1 MENSGSDPIETVK
14 KQTDNYDN
22 PCYPLNRVAGIK
34 NGGQNMK
41 KKIGVIIIIAMLF
54 TQFNFG
60 FAFAG
65 EEPVTAPE
73 TKSLEQ
79 QLADVTKYYRD
90 RGKEAKITAP
100 FEAMARF
107 AVGETPAKEA
117 FPDVEETEAIYHLKH
132 REMKEEKDGEVSRLI
147 FTGSTDP
154 LGPQSWMGI
163 LSLDLM
169 ATGMNPSDFHGRNY
183 IQELL
188 LSQEKKKS
196 PFFGGE
202 VSQFTNFSENQFR
215 FPKAADGVSTVAL
228 DTYWGGEW
236 KDCGSGQ
243 GKAEAL
249 DIIAL
254 ASNAPF
260 FKMTNCV
267 NYEKNNFG
275 DCHFGLPADVNAVS
289 YYNYFWLVLAA
300 DTEIGQSE
308 TVKNIATYMYN
319 KQVGKTPI
327 RNLNSEALAAYIIA
341 QLVAK
346 KSVDD
351 NEWEELGKYQF
362 EDGTY
367 KLKKEDTHCS
377 AEATA
382 LATIA
387 LEFGNRVKKEPNS
400 ESIFKKIKEVNNS
413 DKTAEMSIIKGLFDV
428 AHTAEE
434 DIYSVNTL
442 NELENII
449 ENKYGEYRVVSSNK
463 SVYDEKNKKFIP
475 LAAGEPDTEVGLFLL
490 IENGNKYVPVESKKF
505 SVEPENKTFPIKRNA
520 DLLKEYYLNNSNKK
534 IGIEAIA
541 LKSLSDGDEFAPLEL
556 SNTWLND
563 LEGALFINVLCG
575 NIAGGYDPNECI
587 EHNPNTGLFEKNKY
601 IDDILEKQ
609 SENGTIDASID
620 SNIQKII
627 SLEAYFGGKL
637 WGNEKEGTKYGRVG
651 AIENFLSCIYDLE
664 DDEQLK
670 GYINDGIIDDFDK
683 KGYRTVSEIS
693 IDYFNN
699 NIVNNVYNSL
709 AIILLSRWLEDE
721 TIVEVNNLKKPLR
734 DLARD
739 ELEGIFKT
747 LEFTTNKKG
756 DADIYRIGFAISA
769 YVAAGKSD
777 KLEETGILEQ
787 LRNSRMP
794 DGRFLPETTMC
805 SPTDAYGR
813 EESVRKASAAMGM
826 ALGDL
831 VNKKAVLSI
840 LTYNPQNENKAEIL
854 RKDAEKLNIPEEVS
868 SNITLIKKGFYGSD
882 IKWES
887 SNPDVINPDT
897 GEVKTPNVGEE
908 EILVTLTA
916 TLSYGEET
924 KIESFYI
931 KVLPAKDQ
939 DELDIE
945 EDMSKLDIPLFI
957 SGNIS
962 LPLKGDKG
970 SDITW
975 TSSDSSILTND
986 GKVNLGEEEQEIC
999 LTATLKKGK
1008 LEKSKEFK
1016 ITVFKKTDNPKDP
1029 VYKAIIQLR
1038 NYYDKH
1044 RTLAGGYWDVWAAKS
1059 VLGDDFNKYGFK
1071 VYDITTHKG
1080 NSKWAG
1086 TDYGAVILQILAQG
1100 DNPYNYLGQDW
1111 VKKAQDYADT
1121 NGWGA
1126 WGEPIY
1132 LVLALDA
1139 AAANPEGHKY
1149 DKKNAMGFF
1158 SAQLKDLQW
1167 GADLAGW
1174 SLIPM
1179 ASDMIRKGETTSN
1192 EELDKFKL
1200 ALKKSQPTSGV
1211 EQSYF
1216 NTGHVPGAIN
1226 ALSTGCVV
1234 SGFSAMNKA
1243 GIPGFDILSDYWKTG
1258 YNKVGPLDTM
1268 YKYEVAGK
1276 EKVPTQIA
1284 IEFGDVYYG
1293 DSVWRRVGIT
1303 EAKLKVLLDESKAL
1317 INLGQGNYSD
1327 KSYSEFT
1334 NAYDA
1339 ALKVSKDEE
1348 KIKNWY
1354 FGREYFNLRDAKENL
1369 KEKGTLTFT
1378 IYGTEKQGKAL
1389 DSCSVKE
1396 KGNAIDVIKK
1406 IAKNNKISITANG
1419 DNISELAGVKADEN
1433 GEWRLYILNEKG
1445 DGDRVMESLAQH
1457 QIKEDTGYA
1466 IKYCRD
1472 KSKLKDNA
1480 SLNEHLVTESAEFIT
1495 IGGNINDK
1503 MEVTGDLELQDS
1515 GVFGTSVTWLADKLM
1530 VIDELGKV
1538 TREKNQDIKV
1548 KLTAK
1553 VQLSGFSVQ
1562 KAFNVVVKS
1571 TEGTSPVIPENNDAY
1586 IRIQGPVGEQW
1597 AGEMAKKAIPVE
1609 AGETAYSLLEKSGAV
1624 LDVDKN
1630 TQYGVYIRGINGLS
1644 EFDRGKD
1651 SGWLYR
1657 VNGVFPG
1664 HSCAYEKIKK
1674 GDYVEWLYTRNLGKD
1689 VGGYVMG
1696 VEKSKENMDVV
1707 TVKASTGDITI
1718 VKTVVNK
1725 GHEKGTDGADV
1736 STAVLTV
1743 KDENI
1748 AEMIKQAKEHNSSE
1762 IVFDA
1767 KVDDAKVDKASL
1779 ELPKKVVENIIND
1792 IKADLSF
1799 KLPEAEV
1806 KISYSSLKEIASQ
1819 SKGDKL
1825 TIEVIKVKMPNDEQ
1839 KKLIGE
1845 SADIFA
1851 LIVKSGD
1858 SIIHNFGAGTVTVR
1872 KLIPDRFKE
1881 KKVAAV
1887 YIPEE
1892 GELEVMSG
1900 KRLVVNKNNWYEF
1913 STSHFSNFALVDAEE
1928 AGIQVEDTMTADE
1941 VKSIVKELKIK
1952 AKTKALKKS
1961 VRVTVK
1967 VDKETLMKLKDSGY
1981 MVKYKYYKAPKMK
1994 GKYKLIST
2002 KKSRRY
2008 TDKKVKKGK
2017 SYYYKARLMVYDD
2030 EGKFIAKTSLRNC
2043 KSSKIQLKKV
2053 A

>member
-1 MENSGSDPIETVK
+1 
-14 KQTDNYDN
+14 
-22 PCYPLNRVAGIK
+22 
-34 NGGQNMK
+34 MK

-65 EEPVTAPE
+65 EDPVTAPE

-183 IQELL
+183 IQEIL
-188 LSQEKKKS
+188 LSQEYEIS
-196 PFFGGE
+196 YTGE
-202 VSQFTNFSENQFR
+202 PIALFTKYAQNKGNDL
-215 FPKAADGVSTVAL
+215 PKAADGICIMAL
-228 DTYWGGEW
+228 DAFWGGEW
-236 KDCGSGQ
+236 ENCNAGGSKRVAIDHIISLAGNPSFSVKNLSHFENDNF
-243 GKAEAL
+243 GDIRLGLTASL
-249 DIIAL
+249 DAVTYYNNFWIAL
-254 ASNAPF
+254 AMEENLEVRKKIARGFKDKKSQGKFLYKSN
-260 FKMTNCV
+260 
-267 NYEKNNFG
+267 
-275 DCHFGLPADVNAVS
+275 
-289 YYNYFWLVLAA
+289 
-300 DTEIGQSE
+300 SE
-308 TVKNIATYMYN
+308 TIATYILSN
-319 KQVGKTPI
+319 TSPVSDE
-327 RNLNSEALAAYIIA
+327 LWSEL
-341 QLVAK
+341 
-346 KSVDD
+346 S
-351 NEWEELGKYQF
+351 KYQRN
-362 EDGTY
+362 DGSY
-367 KLKKEDTHCS
+367 KLRIDDTETNL
-377 AEATA
+377 EATA
-382 LATIA
+382 MVAIA
-387 LEFGNRVKKEPNS
+387 LRYAKDLKDGPDSKTV
-400 ESIFKKIKEVNNS
+400 FKRIKEAYKS
-413 DKTAEMSIIKGLFDV
+413 DKTSEMAKTKAVFDK
-428 AHTAEE
+428 AKE
-434 DIYSVNTL
+434 
-442 NELENII
+442 I
-449 ENKYGEYRVVSSNK
+449 ENNISDADTVEKLLEILGKEYKNNRIISSNK
-463 SVYDEKNKKFIP
+463 KVYDPDKNKYYPIED
-475 LAAGEPDTEVGLFLL
+475 GEPDEAISIFTIAEDDNIV
-490 IENGNKYVPVESKKF
+490 VPVESRKYVIEPKDKKF
-505 SVEPENKTFPIKRNA
+505 NIEKNA
-520 DLLKEYYLNNSNKK
+520 LLVKEYYSKKNEDGVIEKYALFGEGDYKLSYSANSNILALIAANKDPRDYKK
-534 IGIEAIA
+534 YNHRTGEMETIDLIKTILSEQC
-541 LKSLSDGDEFAPLEL
+541 SDGGFSEYGF
-556 SNTWLND
+556 SS
-563 LEGALFINVLCG
+563 G
-575 NIAGGYDPNECI
+575 NEID
-587 EHNPNTGLFEKNKY
+587 Y
-601 IDDILEKQ
+601 IL
-609 SENGTIDASID
+609 G
-620 SNIQKII
+620 
-627 SLEAYFGGKL
+627 LEAYFGGRA
-637 WGNEKEGTKYGRVG
+637 WGNEKEGTKYGRIG
-651 AIENFLSCIYDLE
+651 AIENLFSHIQDAKDNDEIKNLIEEELIKENDLKGCRTMGGIHLPYM
-664 DDEQLK
+664 DDEPPLEVSGDCVGLMLLK
-670 GYINDGIIDDFDK
+670 RWTDEDTVIEV
-683 KGYRTVSEIS
+683 KG
-693 IDYFNN
+693 N
-699 NIVNNVYNSL
+699 
-709 AIILLSRWLEDE
+709 
-721 TIVEVNNLKKPLR
+721 KKPLKEY
-734 DLARD
+734 AQG
-739 ELEGIFKT
+739 ELDGIFNFIKYVASISD
-747 LEFTTNKKG
+747 ENKKFKEVSSYAYIA
-756 DADIYRIGFAISA
+756 DAYI
-769 YVAAGKSD
+769 AAGHK
-777 KLEETGILEQ
+777 KLIDETGLFNHI
-787 LRNSRMP
+787 RNNRLP
-794 DGRFLPETTMC
+794 DGRYMRWTAHT
-805 SPTDAYGR
+805 SPSYYLGIED
-813 EESVRKASAAMGM
+813 EFENNWMPV
-826 ALGDL
+826 ALGDYL
-831 VNKKAVLSI
+831 NNRATLSTI
-840 LTYNPQNENKAEIL
+840 KYDFTKESPNEIL
-854 RKDAEKLNIPEEVS
+854 RKDFKDISIPEEVS

-957 SGNIS
+957 SENIS